1 MKINVLEQEVLEGL
15 VLANRDMLSLNENMV
30 ISNALADADRVAIVA
45 MGASGTEP
53 SLCGFVGQGMA
64 DIAVIGNLEAA
75 PGPTS
80 VLKAIQAADRGQGVL
95 LVVMN
100 NAGDILTSNII
111 LKEAEKLGLKV
122 ARVIVHDEAIAA
134 AVDFADQEA
143 VAENNAQRQG
153 LVGVLPVLKVAG
165 AAAQAGLALEQVA
178 AITQGCADNT
188 ATASFR
194 QEAVTEELTA
204 EAITEAILP
213 QIEGYLKPQLE
224 EQLLLIINGNETM
237 SLREQLALYRSCYV
251 YLMQR
256 GFKVV
261 AGKANNYFT
270 GQTKVYAQV
279 CVAKLTDQQLELW
292 NQPCNAAYFKV

>member
-1 MKINVLEQEVLEGL
+1 MKINVAEQEVLEGL
-15 VLANRDMLSLNENMV
+15 VLAHREMLSLNENMV
-30 ISNALADADRVAIVA
+30 ISNALADANRVAIVA
-45 MGASGTEP
+45 MGASCTEP
-53 SLCGFVGQGMA
+53 SISGFVGQGMA

-122 ARVIVHDEAIAA
+122 ARVIVHDEAIAT

-153 LVGVLPVLKVAG
+153 SVGVLPALKVAG
-165 AAAQAGLALEQVA
+165 AAAQAGLALEEVA
-178 AITQGCADNT
+178 EIAQGCANNT
-188 ATASFR
+188 ATASFL
-194 QEAVTEELTA
+194 QAAATEELTA
-204 EAITEAILP
+204 DDIAEAILP
-213 QIEGYLKPQLE
+213 QIENYLKLQTE
-224 EQLLLIINGNETM
+224 EQLLLIVNGNEAM

-256 GFKVV
+256 GFKVA

-270 GQTKVYAQV
+270 GQEKVYAQV
-279 CVAKLTDQQLELW
+279 CVAKLTDQQLKLW
-292 NQPCNAAYFKV
+292 NEPCNAPYFNM

>member
-1 MKINVLEQEVLEGL
+1 MKINVAEQEVLEGL

-30 ISNALADADRVAIVA
+30 ISNALVGADRVAIVA

-53 SLCGFVGQGMA
+53 SICGFVGQGMA

-80 VLKAIQAADRGQGVL
+80 VLKAVQAADRGQGVL

-100 NAGDILTSNII
+100 NAGDILTSNIV
-111 LKEAEKLGLKV
+111 LKEAEKIGIKV
-122 ARVIVHDEAIAA
+122 TRLIVHDEAIAA
-134 AVDFADQEA
+134 AVNFADQEA

-153 LVGVLPVLKVAG
+153 LVGVLPALKVAG

-178 AITQGCADNT
+178 EIAQGCADNT
-188 ATASFR
+188 ATASFM
-194 QEAVTEELTA
+194 QDAVTEELTA
-204 EAITEAILP
+204 ESIAESILP
-213 QIEGYLKPQLE
+213 QIEGYLKPQQE

-251 YLMQR
+251 YLMQH

-270 GQTKVYAQV
+270 GQAKVYAQV

-292 NQPCNAAYFKV
+292 NQPCNAVYFNM

>member
-1 MKINVLEQEVLEGL
+1 MKINVAEQEVLEGL
-15 VLANRDMLSLNENMV
+15 VLAHREMLSLNENMV
-30 ISNALADADRVAIVA
+30 ISNALGDANRVAIVA
-45 MGASGTEP
+45 IGASGTEP
-53 SLCGFVGQGMA
+53 SICGFVGQGMA

-95 LVVMN
+95 LVVVN

-134 AVDFADQEA
+134 AVNFADQEA

-153 LVGVLPVLKVAG
+153 LVGVLPALKVAG

-178 AITQGCADNT
+178 EIAQGCADNT
-188 ATASFR
+188 ATASFM
-194 QEAVTEELTA
+194 QDAVTEELTA
-204 EAITEAILP
+204 DAIADAILH
-213 QIEGYLKPQLE
+213 QIEGYLKPQQE

-270 GQTKVYAQV
+270 GQEKVYAQV
-279 CVAKLTDQQLELW
+279 CVAKLTDQQLKLW
-292 NQPCNAAYFKV
+292 NEPCNAPYFNM